1 MILGAGFAT
10 FALSLAMIAALILGF
25 AGVRLLVSGRDRQK
39 GALMLGV
46 AVVLVANVLIW
57 AWPVPKP

>member
-1 MILGAGFAT
+1 MILGGGFTT
-10 FALSLAMIAALILGF
+10 FALSLAMVAALVLGF

-57 AWPVPKP
+57 AWPIPKS

>member
-1 MILGAGFAT
+1 MILGGGFTT
-10 FALSLAMIAALILGF
+10 FALSLAMVAALVLGF
-25 AGVRLLVSGRDRQK
+25 AGLRLLVSGRDRQK

-57 AWPVPKP
+57 AWPIPKP